1 MIIFLKNMVEFS
13 YVIELRY
20 IMADNLKIIKCPACG
35 KEMKKVFMPEQG
47 VNLDVCVDGC
57 GGIYFDNRE
66 FKKFDEMH
74 EDIEPLVQAF
84 EGKTYVPV
92 DSSQTRI
99 CPVCGMKMVKNY
111 ASAKH
116 EVEVDECYG
125 CGGKF
130 LDHSE
135 LEKIR
140 AQYATEEER
149 AADVV
154 KELYSKV
161 GVELKTAELKHKKM
175 MENPSFLTRMIKMK
189 F

>member
-1 MIIFLKNMVEFS
+1 
-13 YVIELRY
+13 
-20 IMADNLKIIKCPACG
+20 MADNLEIIKCPVCG
-35 KEMKKVFMPEQG
+35 KDMQKVYMPAAG
-47 VNLDVCVDGC
+47 INLDVCVDGC

-66 FKKFDEMH
+66 FKKFDEQH
-74 EDIEPLVQAF
+74 EDIEPLIKAF
-84 EGKTYVPV
+84 EGKNYEISNATE
-92 DSSQTRI
+92 TLI
-99 CPVCGMKMVKNY
+99 CPVCSMKMVKNY

-116 EVEVDECYG
+116 EVQVDECYG

-161 GVELKTAELKHKKM
+161 GFELSIHEAKHAKAM
-175 MENPSFLTRMIKMK
+175 NNPSFLTKMIKMK
-189 F
+189 YQ